1 MTDTQIKEHINKVH
15 ARNINWEINKGA
27 FKYGQQLWEATLQCI
42 ENVDTNDDKTNANQ
56 TYHILSLTGSLS
68 KCLTDNFRKIVISY
82 HARGLTTSQAI
93 DQILY
98 DEDLLYDTPF
108 HVFKFS
114 NVCGYDNIK
123 KFLLQRI
130 SYLKPTDPRW
140 PHKKFGEYWKNERQE
155 YLNAIDDIPL
165 SNKKEQIAALFD
177 HFTTLNTHFNAVN
190 EAIDIERLH
199 RCKLQTIVA
208 INSLTRTTEVDIN
221 QQAVFHKNTTNI
233 LLEAISG
240 TPAENQ
246 LHTQIQKQLAS
257 PKQQQKLTTK
267 NEKKSI

>member
-1 MTDTQIKEHINKVH
+1 MTDGQIKEHISKVH
-15 ARNINWEINKGA
+15 ARNHNWEINKGA

-42 ENVDTNDDKTNANQ
+42 ENRDTNDDETNANQ
-56 TYHILSLTGSLS
+56 TFHILSATGSLS

-82 HARGLTTSQAI
+82 HARGLTTTQAI

-98 DEDLLYDTPF
+98 DEDLRYDTPF
-108 HVFKFS
+108 HVFKFA

-140 PHKKFGEYWKNERQE
+140 PHKKFGEYWKKERQE
-155 YLNAIDDIPL
+155 YLEAIEDMPF
-165 SNKKEQIAALFD
+165 SNTKEQIASLYEHYTA
-177 HFTTLNTHFNAVN
+177 LNTHLNSAK

-199 RCKLQTIVA
+199 RCKLQTIAA
-208 INSLTRTTEVDIN
+208 INILTRTTEVEIHH
-221 QQAVFHKNTTNI
+221 QAVFQKNIPKI

-240 TPAENQ
+240 TPVENQ
-246 LHTQIQKQLAS
+246 LHTQIQKQLTS
-257 PKQQQKLTTK
+257 PNQQQKLTTK
-267 NEKKSI
+267 NDEKAI